1 MASLQ
6 SAISLEVHS
15 MASFLYRLGK
25 FAYRK
30 RWFVVSAWLVA
41 LLAIGGSAAMFMGK
55 LSNEFSIP
63 GTETQRT
70 LDRLKQEMPEVSG
83 GNGRIVFETANGQP
97 FTTAQREAA
106 EDAVKQLDELTFVR
120 SAIDP
125 FSTQDELDS
134 AAQKVIDGQKE
145 LDDARKKL
153 EDGLAQ
159 LNDGKQQ
166 LTDGQKK
173 IDDGRA
179 QLEDATQ
186 QWKSGSQQLADARA
200 QLASGR
206 TELNSAKAQLKAG
219 QEKFAAGEK
228 KLADGQKEYDAGLA
242 KLQAGEKQL
251 KDAQQTIAAKEK
263 ELAAGQ
269 SQFDAGV
276 RQLTSGLG
284 VSELSQV
291 PAAITSAESQLSD
304 AKKQV
309 SDGQA
314 QLNAAKKELDSK
326 AAALATQ
333 ETQLKESLTK
343 VTAGLEA
350 LDSQEDAINADTSL
364 TADQKAAALAEIQ
377 AKRQELEGQKA
388 QLDAG
393 LKQVADGKTQIAAAL
408 KQITQKQSE
417 LDAAQAKIAAS
428 EKKIATAK
436 SGYQQ
441 LVSAKSTIDSG
452 KKQLDAGKATLATK
466 QKELDAGKA
475 KLETAKQQLDAG
487 YAEIAA
493 NRTKLEQ
500 AAAKISSGAASLAEG
515 EKLLAANQ
523 AKADAGAQKIT
534 DSKKQLEAGQA
545 ELDSKSAEIP
555 KAEEELAEGEERL
568 KTGESDLALGQRKAE
583 STHGM
588 RFVSEDG
595 SIAASQLSFTS
606 SADALTSANR
616 AKIQEIANAVN
627 ADGVNVYYSKEIVSD
642 LNSIFGIAEILG
654 LLIAAVVLFVML
666 GTLVAAGLPL
676 LMAVLG
682 VAAGVGGTLA
692 FSSLISM
699 ASITPALALMLGL
712 AVGIDYSLF
721 IVHRHRRQLLS
732 GMDMEESV
740 GRATGTSGNAVV
752 FAGLTVV
759 IALAALAVPGL
770 PFLAVLGIS
779 AAATV
784 TIAVLIALTLTP
796 ALLGIIGNR
805 LVSKRAW
812 AKAASADETP
822 AHAEQQAT
830 GSRGWGALVTRFP
843 WVALGIGVV
852 LLGLLAIPAASM
864 RTALPDGSAEPAGSS
879 AFTAYE
885 KLGDAFGAGY
895 NGPML
900 VVADLPA
907 GLDDRAAE
915 IQTLDVADQIR
926 SIPGVVAAVPAGT
939 NDAKTIGIIQVIPQA
954 GPSSAETETLVHTIR
969 DEAASIEENTGSHI
983 ALAGQVAAQ
992 IDVSERLNEVL
1003 PLYLGI
1009 VVGLSLVLL
1018 LLVFRSVVV
1027 PLLATAGFLLS
1038 LAAAF
1043 GATVAVYQWGWL
1055 SGVFDVNVPGPIM
1068 SFMPILL
1075 TGILFGL
1082 AMDYQVFLVSG
1093 MRESFAHGQDARL
1106 AVRTGFVHSAPVV
1119 TAAALIMTS
1128 VFAGFIFSH
1137 LTMIRAIGFSLA
1149 IGVLLDAFVVRMTL
1163 TPAIMHLLGD
1173 KAWYIPRW
1181 LDKILPDV
1189 DVEGAKLETRQT
1201 TASHQLD
1208 EMQLE
1213 NRT

>member
-1 MASLQ
+1 
-6 SAISLEVHS
+6 

-25 FAYRK
+25 FSYRH
-30 RWFVVSAWLVA
+30 RWLVVSMWLVA
-41 LLAIGGSAAMFMGK
+41 LLAIGGSAAAFMGK

-70 LDRLKQEMPEVSG
+70 LDKLEQEMPEFAG
-83 GNGRIVFETANGQP
+83 GNGRIVFETANGQS
-97 FTTAQREAA
+97 FTSTQEKAV

-120 SAIDP
+120 TAMDP
-125 FSTQDELDS
+125 FSTQEQLDS
-134 AAQKVIDGQKE
+134 AAQKVADGQKE
-145 LDDARKKL
+145 LDAARKKL
-153 EDGLAQ
+153 EDGRAQ
-159 LNDGKQQ
+159 LADGKQQ
-166 LTDGQKK
+166 LADGQKK
-173 IDDGRA
+173 IDDGQA

-186 QWKSGSQQLADARA
+186 QWKSGTQQLADARA
-200 QLASGR
+200 QLAEGQK
-206 TELNSAKAQLKAG
+206 ELDAARAQLKSG
-219 QEKFAAGEK
+219 QEAFAAGEK
-228 KLADGQKEYDAGLA
+228 KIADGQAQYDAGLA
-242 KLQAGEKQL
+242 KVRDGEKQL
-251 KDAQQTIAAKEK
+251 AAAQKTLSSKEADW
-263 ELAAGQ
+263 LAGQ
-269 SQFDAGV
+269 QKYEAGV
-276 RQLTSGLG
+276 ESLTSGLG
-284 VSELSQV
+284 VSSLSQV
-291 PAAITSAESQLSD
+291 SSAIDDAKSQLSS

-309 SDGQA
+309 ADGQA
-314 QLNAAKKELDSK
+314 QIDAAKKDLAAKSSEVSKQDSTLKASLDKVNSG
-326 AAALATQ
+326 LAQLQQQ
-333 ETQLKESLTK
+333 E
-343 VTAGLEA
+343 EA
-350 LDSQEDAINADTSL
+350 VKADTSL
-364 TADQKAAALAEIQ
+364 SAAEKEAALAEIAAQ
-377 AKRQELEGQKA
+377 RTTLNGQKA
-388 QLDAG
+388 QIEAG
-393 LKQVADGKTQIAAAL
+393 LDQIADAKEQIAAANDQIAA
-408 KQITQKQSE
+408 KQAEI
-417 LDAAQAKIAAS
+417 DAAQEKISASASKLAA
-428 EKKIATAK
+428 AT

-441 LVSAKSTIDSG
+441 LLGAKSTLDSG
-452 KKQLDAGKATLATK
+452 RKQLDQAKSTLATKQQELEDGKAELATAKSTLDAGKA
-466 QKELDAGKA
+466 ELEANRV
-475 KLETAKQQLDAG
+475 KLEEG
-487 YAEIAA
+487 
-493 NRTKLEQ
+493 
-500 AAAKISSGAASLAEG
+500 AAKIASGAATLAEG

-523 AKADAGAQKIT
+523 AKADAGAEKIA
-534 DSKKQLEAGQA
+534 DSQQQLADGQTTLNEKA
-545 ELDSKSAEIP
+545 AEIP
-555 KAEEELAEGEERL
+555 KAEEEIADGAEKIE
-568 KTGESDLALGQRKAE
+568 TGEADLALGQRQAE
-583 STHGM
+583 STAGM
-588 RFVSEDG
+588 RFVSSDG
-595 SIAASQLSFTS
+595 TLAASQLTFTS
-606 SADALTSANR
+606 SADALTSADR
-616 AKIQEIANAVN
+616 SQIQEIANVVE

-642 LNSIFGIAEILG
+642 LNSIFGTAEVLG

-732 GMDMEESV
+732 GMDMEESI

-770 PFLAVLGIS
+770 PFLAILGIS

-784 TIAVLIALTLTP
+784 AIAVLIALTLTP
-796 ALLGIIGNR
+796 AMLGIIGNR
-805 LVSKRAW
+805 LISKRAW
-812 AKAASADETP
+812 AKAARAEETP

-830 GSRGWGALVTRFP
+830 GNRGWGALVTRFP
-843 WVALGIGVV
+843 WVALGLGAI
-852 LLGLLAIPAASM
+852 LLALLAIPATSM

-879 AFTAYE
+879 AFLAYE
-885 KLGDAFGAGY
+885 KLGDSFGDGY

-900 VVADLPA
+900 VVADLPS

-939 NDAKTIGIIQVIPQA
+939 NDAKTIGIIQVIPEA
-954 GPSSAETETLVHTIR
+954 GPSSAETEELVHTIR
-969 DEAASIEENTGSHI
+969 DQASQIEEATGSHI

-1018 LLVFRSVVV
+1018 LLVFRSVVIPV
-1027 PLLATAGFLLS
+1027 LATAGFLLS

-1055 SGVFDVNVPGPIM
+1055 GNIFDVNVPGPIM

-1093 MRESFAHGQDARL
+1093 MRESYAHGQDARL

-1163 TPAIMHLLGD
+1163 TPAIMHLLGER
-1173 KAWYIPRW
+1173 AWYIPRW
-1181 LDKILPDV
+1181 LDRILPDV
-1189 DVEGAKLETRQT
+1189 DVEGAKLEQEREAKAAPMHTVTQEQDT
-1201 TASHQLD
+1201 IHV
-1208 EMQLE
+1208 
-1213 NRT
+1213 